1 MKIQQHLQLIEKKN
15 HPKWLVV
22 FRIILG
28 LSLFLKGIQFI
39 ENKTLLQKVVNE
51 TAVLNDYFWL
61 QTLIPWINIFGGAFI
76 LIGLFTRFA
85 CLIQIPILI
94 GAIVFVNSKTG
105 LFAGESEL
113 AFSIIILS
121 LLILFIVE
129 GDGLL
134 SWHKTIKK
142 EEDVV

>member
-1 MKIQQHLQLIEKKN
+1 MKIQKQLQLIEKRN

-22 FRIILG
+22 FRVILG

-39 ENKTLLQKVVNE
+39 ENKSLLQKAVNE
-51 TAVLNDYFWL
+51 TAALSDYFWL
-61 QTLIPWINIFGGAFI
+61 QTLIPWINILGGAFI
-76 LIGLFTRFA
+76 LIGLFTRLA

-94 GAIVFVNSKTG
+94 GAIVFVNSKKG

-113 AFSIIILS
+113 AFSIIILI
-121 LLILFIVE
+121 LLIVFAIE

-134 SWHKTIKK
+134 SWRKTIKK
-142 EEDVV
+142 EENII

>member
-1 MKIQQHLQLIEKKN
+1 MKIQQHLQLMEKKN

-134 SWHKTIKK
+134 SWRKTIKK

>member
-61 QTLIPWINIFGGAFI
+61 QTLIPWINILGGAFI
-76 LIGLFTRFA
+76 LIGLFTRLA

-94 GAIVFVNSKTG
+94 GAIIFVNSKTG

-113 AFSIIILS
+113 TFSIIILS
-121 LLILFIVE
+121 LLILFLVE

>member
-39 ENKTLLQKVVNE
+39 EKKTLLQKVVNE

-134 SWHKTIKK
+134 SWRKTIKK

>member
-85 CLIQIPILI
+85 CLIKIPILI

-134 SWHKTIKK
+134 SWRKTIKK

>member
-134 SWHKTIKK
+134 SWRKTIKK

>member
-105 LFAGESEL
+105 LFAGEPEL

-134 SWHKTIKK
+134 SWRKTIKK

>member
-94 GAIVFVNSKTG
+94 GAIVSVNSKTG

-134 SWHKTIKK
+134 SWRKTIKK